1 LPRLVGKSE
10 IQGPISKIYASVD
23 LNSMYPVYITDL
35 SFTYRGGEREALDG
49 IDFDLQEGEMVVLM
63 GRAGAGKSTLCRCLN
78 GIIPKFQRGEIFGEI
93 RIFGESTKDKRI
105 YELAQ
110 NVGLVFQDFE
120 PQLFSTNVELEV
132 AFGPENLGLPR
143 EEIAARVGYA
153 LRTVGLEGFENRQ
166 PYNLSGGEKQR
177 LAIASILSSKPKIL
191 VLDEPTTDLDP
202 QGRHDILSAL
212 RKLRD
217 ESVETRHAV
226 SLLLVE
232 QDAEDVMDADRI
244 VVMDAGR
251 IVASGEACEIF
262 SDIHFLEQHGIRP
275 PQVAKLFSELR
286 AEGEEARK
294 RGSEGVRTYITPLH
308 DPTLPR
314 PLHYSML
321 PLTAEEAYN
330 QLNLSTGRDGKLFE
344 KKLASLFQR
353 LGTFDEEEFKLL
365 RWEDE
370 KRKGKYGDVIIDIRE
385 LRYSYPAMSDVLN
398 GIDLQIREG
407 EFVAIIGQN
416 GSGKTTLVKHFN
428 GLLRPSEGG
437 ILCFGRD
444 TEEMNVSE
452 LGRIVGYVFQNP
464 DHQIFA
470 SSVRDEVTFGP
481 KNYGLS
487 QEEITANVSQA
498 LSAVHLEG
506 YEENDPFSLTKGERQ
521 RVAVASVLACKPK
534 ILILDEPTTGLDY
547 PQQRSMMELLRS
559 LNTAGHTIIII
570 THALWV
576 VAEYAHRAI
585 VMQNGTIMMDGTVRE
600 VFSRQDELE
609 SVGMKLPEIIKL
621 SNMLCKG
628 RFQTCTLL
636 SVDEYKRVM
645 KWDENG
651 G

>member
-1 LPRLVGKSE
+1 VH
-10 IQGPISKIYASVD
+10 PIHIR
-23 LNSMYPVYITDL
+23 DL
-35 SFTYRGGEREALDG
+35 SFTYRGEGRKALDR
-49 IDFDLQEGEMVVLM
+49 IDFDLREGEMVVLM

-78 GIIPKFQRGEIFGEI
+78 GIIPKFQKGRFSGDV
-93 RIFGESTKDKRI
+93 RVFGESTKDKRI

-120 PQLFSTNVELEV
+120 PQLFSTSVELEV
-132 AFGPENLGLPR
+132 AFCPENIALPR
-143 EEIAARVGYA
+143 DEIAARVRYA

-177 LAIASILSSKPKIL
+177 LAIASILSGKPKVL

-202 QGRHDILSAL
+202 QGRYDILSAL
-212 RKLRD
+212 EKLRD
-217 ESVETRHAV
+217 ESIETRHAV

-244 VVMDAGR
+244 VMIDAGR
-251 IVASGEACEIF
+251 IVTSGEPREIF
-262 SDIHFLEQHGIRP
+262 ADVHLLERHGIRP
-275 PQVAKLFSELR
+275 PQIAKLFSEI
-286 AEGEEARK
+286 
-294 RGSEGVRTYITPLH
+294 VRE
-308 DPTLPR
+308 PTNVRHPA
-314 PLHYSML
+314 SL
-321 PLTAEEAYN
+321 PLTAEEAYT
-330 QLNLSTGRDGKLFE
+330 QLGSSTGRD
-344 KKLASLFQR
+344 ACA
-353 LGTFDEEEFKLL
+353 TFDEEEFRLL

-370 KRKGKYGDVIIDIRE
+370 KRKSKYGNIIMDVRG
-385 LRYSYPAMSDVLN
+385 LKHSYPAMSDVLT

-428 GLLRPSEGG
+428 GLLRPSEGS

-444 TEEMNVSE
+444 TAEMNVSE

-487 QEEITANVSQA
+487 EEDISTNVHEA
-498 LSAVHLEG
+498 LEAVHLRG

-547 PQQRSMMELLRS
+547 SQQRSIMELLRS
-559 LNTAGHTIIII
+559 LNAAGHTIIII

-585 VMQNGTIMMDGTVRE
+585 VMHNGAIMMDGTVRE
-600 VFSRQDELE
+600 VFSQQDELG
-609 SVGMKLPEIIKL
+609 SVGMKLPEIVRL
-621 SNMLCKG
+621 GNMLGK
-628 RFQTCTLL
+628 TLL
-636 SVDEYKRVM
+636 SVDEYKRVV
-645 KWDENG
+645 K
-651 G
+651 